1 MRLTNAQITDL
12 ARRIITNQTYLAMTE
27 QELDLSF
34 GFTLS
39 MAAIDL
45 KRSEI
50 ETWGAV
56 YEDYSQALP
65 RTVNGR
71 PMFFSC
77 RILHVND
84 VPRLF
89 DEISRMEEALA

>member
-1 MRLTNAQITDL
+1 MRLTNAQIKDL
-12 ARRIITNQTYLAMTE
+12 ARRIVTNQTYLAMSD

-34 GFTLS
+34 GFILK
-39 MAAIDL
+39 MAAADL
-45 KRSEI
+45 KESEI
-50 ETWGAV
+50 QTWGAV

-65 RTVNGR
+65 RSVNGH

-89 DEISRMEEALA
+89 DEINRMEEALA